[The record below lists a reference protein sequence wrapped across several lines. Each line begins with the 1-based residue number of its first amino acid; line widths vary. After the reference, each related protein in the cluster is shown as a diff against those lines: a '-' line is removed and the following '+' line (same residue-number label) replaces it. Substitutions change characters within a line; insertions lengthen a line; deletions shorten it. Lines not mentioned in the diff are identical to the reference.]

1 MPSFIFYDNNCLLR
15 KHLEAQGDTE
25 ILGRTGLPVDVFHFE
40 CKHSESDVYCAEHCN
55 PASFPELMEG
65 NRWVFN
71 SSAAEQANV
80 WFGQFQ
86 SIVREMTV
94 EKYEGSISAST
105 RQGRVIGKIDDC
117 IGCIE

>member
-1 MPSFIFYDNNCLLR
+1 VTPKYLAERACRLTFFTSSASIANQMYTALS
-15 KHLEAQGDTE
+15 
-25 ILGRTGLPVDVFHFE
+25 
-40 CKHSESDVYCAEHCN
+40 EHCN

-94 EKYEGSISAST
+94 EKYNFFLDEMISIHNERVV
-105 RQGRVIGKIDDC
+105 RQLEKRGQYPHLRDRDVLLGK
-117 IGCIE
+117 